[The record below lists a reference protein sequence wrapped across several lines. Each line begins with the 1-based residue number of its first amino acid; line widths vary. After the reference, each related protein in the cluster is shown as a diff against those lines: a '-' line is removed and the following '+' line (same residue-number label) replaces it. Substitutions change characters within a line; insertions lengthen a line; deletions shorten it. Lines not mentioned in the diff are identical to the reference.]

1 VASREVASQPKRR
14 TNSIEP
20 TFVRP
25 ESGRKLAEV
34 LARRIEHDIAERG
47 WPVGEVLGSESE
59 LIERY
64 GVSRAV
70 LREAVRIVENHFV
83 ATMRRGPGGGLVVMA
98 PEIGA
103 VIRAVTLQLDFQ
115 DIGPL
120 QLYEARIPLEL
131 ACVRAAA
138 SNITGEAIARLQTFM
153 ERDQALQR
161 DALMEHSHDFHLFV
175 AELTGN
181 PAMRLFVEIL
191 CRLTEER
198 SMNRASPEES
208 LEVRRAHRRIADAI
222 IAGNAEAASNRMQH
236 HLDAVTK
243 WLRTVSTDKAG

>member
-1 VASREVASQPKRR
+1 MDASR
-14 TNSIEP
+14 
-20 TFVRP
+20 
-25 ESGRKLAEV
+25 SGRKLAEV
-34 LARRIEHDIAERG
+34 LATRIEDDIAARG
-47 WPVGEVLGSESE
+47 WPVGEVLGSEAE

-70 LREAVRIVENHFV
+70 LREAIRIIENHFV
-83 ATMRRGPGGGLVVMA
+83 ATMRRGPGGGLVVMV
-98 PEIGA
+98 PEISG

-115 DIGPL
+115 DIGPA
-120 QLYEARIPLEL
+120 QLYDARIPLEL
-131 ACVRAAA
+131 ACVRTAA
-138 SNITGEAIARLQTFM
+138 NRITGEAIARFRTFM

-198 SMNRASPEES
+198 SMNLASPEES
-208 LEVRRAHRRIADAI
+208 LEVRRAHQRIADAI
-222 IAGNAEAASNRMQH
+222 IAGNAEDAARRMQR

-243 WLRTVSTDKAG
+243 WLRVLSAADGASSRSR